1 MRENCIFFREESQL
15 EILHDH
21 IQSDIKQG
29 KEQQPQENSKEPL
42 EQNQLPQLS
51 EHEICSRSDESNQSL
66 TSKTT
71 KAAEVALGKTPE
83 VIQLEK
89 LCNNLNRNPKSRYCA
104 NRYENHL
111 AKIQILVPK
120 ATKQLQSDIKLWE
133 ATFLM

>member
-1 MRENCIFFREESQL
+1 MEVAAVIFREESQL
-15 EILHDH
+15 ENLHDH
-21 IQSDIKQG
+21 LQGDKEQG

-111 AKIQILVPK
+111 EKIQVLVLK
-120 ATKQLQSDIKLWE
+120 ATK
-133 ATFLM
+133 

>member
-1 MRENCIFFREESQL
+1 MEVAAVIFREESQL
-15 EILHDH
+15 ENLHDH
-21 IQSDIKQG
+21 LQGDKEQG

-89 LCNNLNRNPKSRYCA
+89 LCNNLNHNPKSRYCA

-111 AKIQILVPK
+111 EKIQVLVLK
-120 ATKQLQSDIKLWE
+120 ATK
-133 ATFLM
+133 